1 MGKTYRNVVKHPRSI
16 CENSPHSRNHNEKE
30 KKQLHNSIKNKN
42 RNKDE
47 LEIDFRKSTKSSH
60 KNIIYHDGPAL
71 IKKPIIA
78 TDYKNGSYRH
88 DLVSSIVDHNIYPSY
103 INWKN
108 YKTTNENE
116 LLEIINNELIMSNE
130 EKKDIKLLQKQLKR
144 RGKKGQFKGNKQS
157 KNYESILN
165 NQED

>member
-47 LEIDFRKSTKSSH
+47 LEIDFRKSSKSSH

-71 IKKPIIA
+71 IIKPLNA
-78 TDYKNGSYRH
+78 
-88 DLVSSIVDHNIYPSY
+88 IV
-103 INWKN
+103 
-108 YKTTNENE
+108 
-116 LLEIINNELIMSNE
+116 
-130 EKKDIKLLQKQLKR
+130 IK
-144 RGKKGQFKGNKQS
+144 
-157 KNYESILN
+157 I
-165 NQED
+165 

>member
-1 MGKTYRNVVKHPRSI
+1 MVVLTGYAENYVKHALKQQS
-16 CENSPHSRNHNEKE
+16 SSDKKE

-47 LEIDFRKSTKSSH
+47 LEIDFRKSSKSSH

-78 TDYKNGSYRH
+78 TDYKNRAFRN
-88 DLVSSIVDHNIYPSY
+88 DLNSSF

-130 EKKDIKLLQKQLKR
+130 EKKDIKIIQKQLKR
-144 RGKKGQFKGNKQS
+144 RGKKEQFKGNKQS

>member
-1 MGKTYRNVVKHPRSI
+1 MGKTYRNVIKHPRSI
-16 CENSPHSRNHNEKE
+16 CENSPHCRNHNEKE

-78 TDYKNGSYRH
+78 TDYKNGAFRN
-88 DLVSSIVDHNIYPSY
+88 DLNSSFL
-103 INWKN
+103 NWKN
-108 YKTTNENE
+108 YKTSNENE
-116 LLEIINNELIMSNE
+116 LLEIIN
-130 EKKDIKLLQKQLKR
+130 K
-144 RGKKGQFKGNKQS
+144 
-157 KNYESILN
+157 
-165 NQED
+165 

>member
-1 MGKTYRNVVKHPRSI
+1 MGKTYRNVIKHPRSI
-16 CENSPHSRNHNEKE
+16 CENSPHCRNHNEKE

-78 TDYKNGSYRH
+78 TDYKNGSYRN
-88 DLVSSIVDHNIYPSY
+88 DLNSLF

-116 LLEIINNELIMSNE
+116 LLEIINNELIISNE
-130 EKKDIKLLQKQLKR
+130 EKKDIKIIQKQLKR
-144 RGKKGQFKGNKQS
+144 RGKKGQFRGNKQS

-165 NQED
+165 NKED

>member
-60 KNIIYHDGPAL
+60 KNKIYHDGPAL
-71 IKKPIIA
+71 IKKPILA
-78 TDYKNGSYRH
+78 TDYKNGTFRH
-88 DLVSSIVDHNIYPSY
+88 DLNSSF

-108 YKTTNENE
+108 YKTSNEID
-116 LLEIINNELIMSNE
+116 LLEIINKELIMTNE
-130 EKKDIKLLQKQLKR
+130 EKKDIKIIQKQLKR
-144 RGKKGQFKGNKQS
+144 RGKKEQFKGNKQS

>member
-78 TDYKNGSYRH
+78 TDYKNRAFRN
-88 DLVSSIVDHNIYPSY
+88 DLNSSF

-108 YKTTNENE
+108 HKTTNENE
-116 LLEIINNELIMSNE
+116 LLEIINNELIISNE
-130 EKKDIKLLQKQLKR
+130 EKKDIKIIQKQLKR
-144 RGKKGQFKGNKQS
+144 RGKKEQFKGNKQS